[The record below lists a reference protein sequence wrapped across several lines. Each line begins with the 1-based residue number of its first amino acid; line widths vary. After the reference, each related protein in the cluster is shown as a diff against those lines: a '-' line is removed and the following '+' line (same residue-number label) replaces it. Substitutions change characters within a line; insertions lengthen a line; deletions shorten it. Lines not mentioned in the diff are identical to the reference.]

1 MKLNQK
7 KQESFLACR
16 HCPTLFLLQQRDA
29 CWHHHFPGGAITPI
43 HIELY
48 NIVTLGNGA
57 KKHCNHKIDAYS
69 LAIVLWELIL
79 TKFPFG
85 DMSHLHAAYFTAFKV
100 LQGDR
105 CQRVGLQGGKMK
117 FNSIAEVSIKPNK
130 WALQV
135 RISRSWLAINTK
147 FDTVLHRDFILIDAK
162 GNDIW
167 AQVPLRLMPNF
178 AHIEEQK
185 VYNIQHF
192 KVLNAPKV
200 YRPIS
205 NRYVIEFSDSTI
217 VEENENCVSIPQ
229 YKFTFIKESEIPLKL
244 DRVLLS
250 DTIRYVVEY
259 RKPEHAAHNC
269 TWKELILRISREF
282 NVLVLVWGKLM
293 AVLDKITS
301 DNENNTFV
309 LIVTSVFVRTFND
322 QKALSTTS
330 ATQFYANAL
339 IPEIAEFET
348 GDMTCRY
355 RIQLEVRDATD
366 ESEFILLDY
375 LAKSVLGLTAKK
387 LYELNGNDTEIPPV
401 LVMNLEDKAMK
412 VQVQVTDYNIR
423 TARNEFTITKIL
435 EAPRA
440 TQSPTSPEHVKNLGE
455 SPPSSHLPKSC
466 VSKLGTTSPKSSTI
480 IKKPDKKFKGAA
492 VTYNAEME
500 DELSDDAPLATIR
513 KKLKKRKCDISD
525 DEDALQCL
533 S

>member
-348 GDMTCRY
+348 GY

>member
-1 MKLNQK
+1 
-7 KQESFLACR
+7 
-16 HCPTLFLLQQRDA
+16 
-29 CWHHHFPGGAITPI
+29 
-43 HIELY
+43 
-48 NIVTLGNGA
+48 
-57 KKHCNHKIDAYS
+57 
-69 LAIVLWELIL
+69 
-79 TKFPFG
+79 
-85 DMSHLHAAYFTAFKV
+85 
-100 LQGDR
+100 
-105 CQRVGLQGGKMK
+105 MK

-244 DRVLLS
+244 SAFIRIVLQ
-250 DTIRYVVEY
+250 TI
-259 RKPEHAAHNC
+259 
-269 TWKELILRISREF
+269 ILKQS
-282 NVLVLVWGKLM
+282 
-293 AVLDKITS
+293 
-301 DNENNTFV
+301 
-309 LIVTSVFVRTFND
+309 
-322 QKALSTTS
+322 
-330 ATQFYANAL
+330 
-339 IPEIAEFET
+339 
-348 GDMTCRY
+348 DMTCRY

-440 TQSPTSPEHVKNLGE
+440 TQSPTSPVFTYTLIHFFTSIFNNITHKLMLTLQEHVKNLGE